1 MKFTMIRRIAAL
13 GLILVLAAGIPI
25 QASSASTEKVT
36 EDAASTKS
44 LQEAQDEKAQLEKA
58 LKEAQST
65 IEDLRDSKGDIESKV
80 TELNQQ
86 LIDISARITDLEN
99 QLTAKSEDIQET
111 KDELAGAKERE
122 AQQYADMKVRIQF
135 MYENGQTSYLEA
147 LLSSRNIS
155 EFLNSADYIAQI
167 QSYDRQKLT
176 EYQDTVE
183 SIVNL
188 EAQLEQ
194 EYTDLEALKSTVE
207 SNKATVAAMMR
218 QKESELADISGDIED
233 AQSDA
238 DYYAAEIQAQE
249 ELIAAIKRAEAE
261 KAAAG
266 VEEHPYT
273 GGAFRWPC
281 PSSTRVTSDYGTRV
295 SPMSGASSNHKG
307 IDIGASAGA
316 DIIAAADGTVTAA
329 SYSSAAGNY
338 VMIDHGGGLYTVYM
352 HASSLLVSPG
362 QTVSAGDVIA
372 KVGSTGISTGSHLH
386 FRRLFKWK
394 LRQPVEL
401 PGRLMEKV
409 HVGIDR
415 NSLSLDREFLHIL
428 LRIAYRNEGN
438 YGRTKRKY
446 AKRHDRK

>member
-1 MKFTMIRRIAAL
+1 MKFTMIRRITAL

-58 LKEAQST
+58 LKEAQGT
-65 IEDLRDSKGDIESKV
+65 IEDLKDSKGDIESKV

-386 FRRLFKWK
+386 FG
-394 LRQPVEL
+394 V
-401 PGRLMEKV
+401 
-409 HVGIDR
+409 
-415 NSLSLDREFLHIL
+415 SLNGSYVRPWSYL
-428 LRIAYRNEGN
+428 G
-438 YGRTKRKY
+438 G
-446 AKRHDRK
+446 

>member
-338 VMIDHGGGLYTVYM
+338 VMIDHGNSLSTLYA
-352 HASSLLVSPG
+352 HNSQLLAQVG
-362 QTVSAGDVIA
+362 QTVEAGDIISLS
-372 KVGSTGISTGSHLH
+372 GSTGRSTGPHLH
-386 FRRLFKWK
+386 FEVRVNGERTNP
-394 LRQPVEL
+394 RAYL
-401 PGRLMEKV
+401 PKG
-409 HVGIDR
+409 
-415 NSLSLDREFLHIL
+415 
-428 LRIAYRNEGN
+428 
-438 YGRTKRKY
+438 
-446 AKRHDRK
+446 

>member
-183 SIVNL
+183 SIVTL

-386 FRRLFKWK
+386 FG
-394 LRQPVEL
+394 V
-401 PGRLMEKV
+401 
-409 HVGIDR
+409 
-415 NSLSLDREFLHIL
+415 SLNGSYVSPWSYL
-428 LRIAYRNEGN
+428 G
-438 YGRTKRKY
+438 G
-446 AKRHDRK
+446 

>member
-25 QASSASTEKVT
+25 QASSASTEKAT

-307 IDIGASAGA
+307 IDIGASSGA

-386 FRRLFKWK
+386 FG
-394 LRQPVEL
+394 V
-401 PGRLMEKV
+401 
-409 HVGIDR
+409 
-415 NSLSLDREFLHIL
+415 SLNGSYVSPWSYL
-428 LRIAYRNEGN
+428 G
-438 YGRTKRKY
+438 G
-446 AKRHDRK
+446 